1 MSPIL
6 LAISAGVTLCLL
18 LAMGA
23 TVLLSR
29 PQPGV
34 ERLAQ
39 LAASVQPDR
48 VPHIRRHRMQNGL
61 SSVVAALRHRFGLR
75 LSAKLQD
82 RLDAAGMRSA
92 HAADVFF
99 AVQWLAPLL
108 GVFLGSFISQN
119 TMFLCVVSGVVGY
132 LAPDLWLSRRIKK
145 RKEKIRRSLPDAMDL
160 LNICVDAGLGLD
172 QAMLRV
178 SDELVLSH
186 PELQDEFH
194 RVHLEQRAGSGRM
207 DAWKRLAARMGIEE
221 LSAFV
226 SMLSQTEKFGTP
238 IARALGR
245 FAEELR
251 GKRRQRAEEAAAKT
265 RVKIVFPLVFFIFPC
280 LFIVL
285 LAPAMIGILKILK
298 DLR

>member
-1 MSPIL
+1 
-6 LAISAGVTLCLL
+6 
-18 LAMGA
+18 
-23 TVLLSR
+23 
-29 PQPGV
+29 
-34 ERLAQ
+34 
-39 LAASVQPDR
+39 
-48 VPHIRRHRMQNGL
+48 MQDGL
-61 SSVVAALRHRFGLR
+61 SSVVAALRQRLGLR
-75 LSAKLQD
+75 MTAKLRD
-82 RLDAAGMRSA
+82 RLDAAGMRSM

-108 GVFLGSFISQN
+108 GVFLGSFIPQN
-119 TMFLCVVSGVVGY
+119 TMFLCVVLGVAGY
-132 LAPDLWLSRRIKK
+132 LAPDIWLSRRVKK

-186 PELQDEFH
+186 PELQGELH

-207 DAWKRLAARMGIEE
+207 DAWKRLAARADIEE

-226 SMLSQTEKFGTP
+226 SMLAQTEKFGTP
-238 IARALGR
+238 IAKALGR

-251 GKRRQRAEEAAAKT
+251 AKRRQRAEEAAAKT